1 MVGSKLQRVGLIL
14 ATVMTAAG
22 TIAGQRPAAK
32 TETAVFAGG
41 CFWGIQAVFQ
51 HTKGVT
57 SAVSGYSGG
66 WTDKPSY
73 EMVGTGTTGHAESV
87 QVTFDPARI
96 SYATLLKIFFSV
108 AHDPTQLNRQGPD
121 VGTQYRSSLFYMSD
135 EQKKTAESYID
146 VLNKGHAFGRP
157 IVTEVVKYKATL
169 DGGQQSPPVTTK
181 GKGTATLTFDTAK
194 KKLSWNVKYSGLS
207 GPATAAHIHGPAA
220 IGTNAPILFPLPLGT
235 VNDFAFSPTA
245 QQVTEKLLAGDP
257 PIHVQRPEKGQ
268 LLISVWMMRYSQP
281 RSSQVFEIKS

>member
-1 MVGSKLQRVGLIL
+1 MTRQTLNRGAVVL
-14 ATVMTAAG
+14 ALLATAAG
-22 TIAGQRPAAK
+22 TPALDAHSAPPK

-66 WTDKPSY
+66 WTSKPSY
-73 EMVGTGTTGHAESV
+73 EMVGSGTTGHAESV

-135 EQKKTAESYID
+135 EQKKTAQAYID
-146 VLNKGHAFGRP
+146 ELNKAHVFPRP
-157 IVTEVVKYKATL
+157 IVTEVVKYKA
-169 DGGQQSPPVTTK
+169 
-181 GKGTATLTFDTAK
+181 F
-194 KKLSWNVKYSGLS
+194 Y
-207 GPATAAHIHGPAA
+207 PAEAYHQDYAELHPDEPYIAINDAPKVVNLRKQFPELYKDAIH
-220 IGTNAPILFPLPLGT
+220 
-235 VNDFAFSPTA
+235 
-245 QQVTEKLLAGDP
+245 
-257 PIHVQRPEKGQ
+257 
-268 LLISVWMMRYSQP
+268 
-281 RSSQVFEIKS
+281 

>member
-1 MVGSKLQRVGLIL
+1 MSRQRLNRGAMVLALLVAAVG
-14 ATVMTAAG
+14 A
-22 TIAGQRPAAK
+22 PALDARSAPPK

-66 WTDKPSY
+66 WTSKPSY
-73 EMVGTGTTGHAESV
+73 EMVGSGTTGHAESV

-135 EQKKTAESYID
+135 EQKKTAQAYIEE
-146 VLNKGHAFGRP
+146 LNKAHVFPRP
-157 IVTEVVKYKATL
+157 IVTEVVKYKA
-169 DGGQQSPPVTTK
+169 
-181 GKGTATLTFDTAK
+181 F
-194 KKLSWNVKYSGLS
+194 Y
-207 GPATAAHIHGPAA
+207 PAEAYHQDYAELHPDEPYIAINDAPKVVNLRKQFPELYKDAIH
-220 IGTNAPILFPLPLGT
+220 
-235 VNDFAFSPTA
+235 
-245 QQVTEKLLAGDP
+245 
-257 PIHVQRPEKGQ
+257 
-268 LLISVWMMRYSQP
+268 
-281 RSSQVFEIKS
+281 

>member
-1 MVGSKLQRVGLIL
+1 MSRQQLNRGAAVL
-14 ATVMTAAG
+14 ALLVAAAG
-22 TIAGQRPAAK
+22 TPALDARSAPPK

-66 WTDKPSY
+66 WTSKPSY
-73 EMVGTGTTGHAESV
+73 EMVGSGTTGHAESV

-135 EQKKTAESYID
+135 EQKKTAQAYIEE
-146 VLNKGHAFGRP
+146 LNKAHVFPRP
-157 IVTEVVKYKATL
+157 IVTEVVKYKA
-169 DGGQQSPPVTTK
+169 
-181 GKGTATLTFDTAK
+181 F
-194 KKLSWNVKYSGLS
+194 Y
-207 GPATAAHIHGPAA
+207 PAEAYHQDYAELHPDEPYIAINDAPKVVNLRKQFPELYKDAIH
-220 IGTNAPILFPLPLGT
+220 
-235 VNDFAFSPTA
+235 
-245 QQVTEKLLAGDP
+245 
-257 PIHVQRPEKGQ
+257 
-268 LLISVWMMRYSQP
+268 
-281 RSSQVFEIKS
+281 

>member
-22 TIAGQRPAAK
+22 TIVGQRPAAK

-96 SYATLLKIFFSV
+96 SYATLLKIFFAV

-135 EQKKTAESYID
+135 EQKKTADAYID
-146 VLNKGHAFGRP
+146 QLNKAHVFGKP
-157 IVTEVVKYKATL
+157 IVTEVVKYKA
-169 DGGQQSPPVTTK
+169 
-181 GKGTATLTFDTAK
+181 FF
-194 KKLSWNVKYSGLS
+194 
-207 GPATAAHIHGPAA
+207 PAEAYHQDYAETHPNEPYILINDAPKVVNLRKQFPELYKDAIH
-220 IGTNAPILFPLPLGT
+220 
-235 VNDFAFSPTA
+235 
-245 QQVTEKLLAGDP
+245 
-257 PIHVQRPEKGQ
+257 
-268 LLISVWMMRYSQP
+268 
-281 RSSQVFEIKS
+281 

>member
-1 MVGSKLQRVGLIL
+1 MNGVLQGGGMVGSKLQRVGLIL

-157 IVTEVVKYKATL
+157 IVTEVVKYKA
-169 DGGQQSPPVTTK
+169 
-181 GKGTATLTFDTAK
+181 FF
-194 KKLSWNVKYSGLS
+194 
-207 GPATAAHIHGPAA
+207 PAEAYHQDYAETHPNEPYILINDAPKVVNLRKQFPELYKDAIH
-220 IGTNAPILFPLPLGT
+220 
-235 VNDFAFSPTA
+235 
-245 QQVTEKLLAGDP
+245 
-257 PIHVQRPEKGQ
+257 
-268 LLISVWMMRYSQP
+268 
-281 RSSQVFEIKS
+281 